1 LKNVNLDKINNL
13 LSLFCEL
20 DDEFQ
25 IDLIGKAYELTIK
38 QATMKNKS
46 KQGEFDYSQW
56 KRLKN
61 ESHTSEGKSNSLQ
74 LKELEKSINS
84 EISSK
89 GRDLLDMHNNIK
101 KLDEEGNALIAMM
114 MESLKP
120 GSMTLEEELTV
131 TINKRQLSLQDY
143 NEKKFPNLDYLTLK
157 AKFEKLKEDIN

>member
-1 LKNVNLDKINNL
+1 MKNINLDKINNL

-25 IDLIGKAYELTIK
+25 IDLIGKAYELTIR

-56 KRLKN
+56 KILKN
-61 ESHTSEGKSNSLQ
+61 ESYIDRKKSNQ

-89 GRDLLDMHNNIK
+89 GHDLVDMHNNVK
-101 KLDEEGNALIAMM
+101 KLDEEGLALIAMM
-114 MESLKP
+114 TESLKP
-120 GSMTLEEELTV
+120 GSMTVEEELTV
-131 TINKRQLSLQDY
+131 TINQKQISLQEY
-143 NEKKFPNLDYLTLK
+143 VEKKFPNLDYPTFK
-157 AKFEKLKEDIN
+157 AKFEKLKEDIS